1 MNIQQ
6 QNGIV
11 STISFSPFD
20 ETSKYIE
27 LRNGIFREA
36 IEKSHITPINHVD
49 IFDESILTFACLNE
63 ALDFLVSILRI
74 TSRKE
79 QDSGN
84 NINNNISIK
93 SSLCMGDYFIH
104 QDQIYGEAVN
114 FATRLSYASRK
125 NEMLLS
131 RIDHNIID
139 QYILTHPDVTYFI
152 RDDEDN
158 SISIAIDDEDITKAQ
173 ECEMAFKVEFDHQS
187 KVFRS
192 SRNIIIQIGRSGNS
206 DIFIDSDQIS
216 RNHATIQLNYN
227 KIYLEDHSSNGT
239 YVYIDDREIF
249 LSHEKLE
256 LSSNGHISCG
266 VSMYSSIKPSSL
278 ISFQLCDIST
288 INSQQINPDPLNF
301 SVKNKLRA
309 I

>member
-20 ETSKYIE
+20 ETSKYTE
-27 LRNGIFREA
+27 LRDRIFRKA
-36 IEKSHITPINHVD
+36 IEKSHITPLNHID
-49 IFDESILTFACLNE
+49 IFDESILTFESLYQ

-74 TSRKE
+74 TTGREE
-79 QDSGN
+79 QIDNS
-84 NINNNISIK
+84 ISIK

-131 RIDHNIID
+131 RVDTALVD
-139 QYILTHPDVTYFI
+139 QYILSHPDVSYFI

-158 SISIAIDDEDITKAQ
+158 SISIALNDEDITKAQ
-173 ECEMAFKVEFDHQS
+173 DREMAFKVECNGQS

-192 SRNIIIQIGRSGNS
+192 SRNIIIPIGRSGNS
-206 DIFIDSDQIS
+206 EIFIDSDQIS

-227 KIYLEDHSSNGT
+227 TIYLEDHSSNGT
-239 YVYIDDREIF
+239 YVYTDDREIYV
-249 LSHEKLE
+249 SHEKIE
-256 LSSNGHISCG
+256 LSNSGHISCG
-266 VSMYSSIKPSSL
+266 ISMYSNLKSSEL
-278 ISFQLCDIST
+278 ISFELCELDNMTSNT
-288 INSQQINPDPLNF
+288 PALVS
-301 SVKNKLRA
+301 
-309 I
+309 

>member
-20 ETSKYIE
+20 ETSKYTE
-27 LRNGIFREA
+27 LRDNIFRKA
-36 IEKSHITPINHVD
+36 IEKSHITPLNHID
-49 IFDESILTFACLNE
+49 IFDESILTFESLYQ

-74 TSRKE
+74 TTGREE
-79 QDSGN
+79 QINDS
-84 NINNNISIK
+84 ISIK

-131 RIDHNIID
+131 RVDTALVD
-139 QYILTHPDVTYFI
+139 QYILSNPDVSYFL

-158 SISIAIDDEDITKAQ
+158 SISIALNDEDITKAQ
-173 ECEMAFKVEFDHQS
+173 EREMAFKVEFNGQS

-192 SRNIIIQIGRSGNS
+192 SRNIIIPIGRSGNS
-206 DIFIDSDQIS
+206 EIFIDSDQIS

-227 KIYLEDHSSNGT
+227 TIYLEDHSSNGT
-239 YVYIDDREIF
+239 YVYTDDREIY
-249 LSHEKLE
+249 LSHEKTE
-256 LSSNGHISCG
+256 LSHSGHISCG
-266 VSMYSSIKPSSL
+266 TSMYSNLNSSGL
-278 ISFQLCDIST
+278 ISFELCDLANMTSNT
-288 INSQQINPDPLNF
+288 LAL
-301 SVKNKLRA
+301 VR
-309 I
+309 